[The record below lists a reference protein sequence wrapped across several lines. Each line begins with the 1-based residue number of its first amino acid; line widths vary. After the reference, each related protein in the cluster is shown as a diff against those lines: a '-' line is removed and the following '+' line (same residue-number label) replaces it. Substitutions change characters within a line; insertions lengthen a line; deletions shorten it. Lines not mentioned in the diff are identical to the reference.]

1 MKYQVSRLNEILAQS
16 TSNLI
21 SGRPDC
27 SEHIG
32 ETDSLKG
39 AIEMAHNA
47 NETRTEG
54 DGGAR
59 VDSENKT
66 VINPVDIPLAYKS
79 LSEFDTDR
87 VGE

>member
-1 MKYQVSRLNEILAQS
+1 MKYQVSRLNEILARS

-32 ETDSLKG
+32 DTDSLKE

-47 NETRTEG
+47 NETRSEG

-59 VDSENKT
+59 IDSENKT
-66 VINPVDIPLAYKS
+66 VINPVDIPLAYRS
-79 LSEFDTDR
+79 LSPSDADR